1 MLMLKQSIKSL
12 SLEDYS
18 VSKRKKK
25 KEKEKGVCVN
35 KKKKN
40 TYRNHAT
47 TKKTPRILL
56 TTSILLCSEHSVSGV
71 GHVIYFSIP
80 FKDKGLLHAFF
91 FKGRKKQKG

>member
-1 MLMLKQSIKSL
+1 MLKQSIKSL

-35 KKKKN
+35 KKKKK
-40 TYRNHAT
+40 THT
-47 TKKTPRILL
+47 ETMQPQKKTPRILL
-56 TTSILLCSEHSVSGV
+56 TTRVLLCSEHSVSGV
-71 GHVIYFSIP
+71 GHVIYFSIL

-91 FKGRKKQKG
+91 FFKGRKKQKG

>member
-35 KKKKN
+35 KKNPHIQKPCNHKKN
-40 TYRNHAT
+40 TKNSTYYKGSAVFRA
-47 TKKTPRILL
+47 
-56 TTSILLCSEHSVSGV
+56 LCLWSRTRDL
-71 GHVIYFSIP
+71 F
-80 FKDKGLLHAFF
+80 
-91 FKGRKKQKG
+91 

>member
-25 KEKEKGVCVN
+25 KEKEKGVCVWI
-35 KKKKN
+35 KKPH

-47 TKKTPRILL
+47 TKKNTKNSTYYKGSAVFRA
-56 TTSILLCSEHSVSGV
+56 LCLWSRTRDL
-71 GHVIYFSIP
+71 F
-80 FKDKGLLHAFF
+80 
-91 FKGRKKQKG
+91 